1 MPRASRSGVYSAEC
15 AWREGCVANNDR
27 WMWWTVDRRDG
38 GRENGEGGGRIGGEG
53 EGEGEAEGPG
63 GPGAAVKLGDRAPHR
78 GLGGMVDRA
87 AEWLEKAR
95 PSTWCGGMG

>member
-1 MPRASRSGVYSAEC
+1 M
-15 AWREGCVANNDR
+15 
-27 WMWWTVDRRDG
+27 
-38 GRENGEGGGRIGGEG
+38 EGGKMERAEGGIGGEG